1 MSEDHKSPPQSYQL
15 DLGSILSVFQ
25 AKLLGH
31 EAIIDTLIDIITTHD
46 FSKGNPSRE
55 QIGALIQEKLKLIAK
70 QAEEIAQKN
79 IILAKPKSSLILPK

>member
-1 MSEDHKSPPQSYQL
+1 MSTEQKAPAPSYQL

-31 EAIIDTLIDIITTHD
+31 EAIIDTLIDTLTTHD
-46 FSKGNPSRE
+46 FTKGNPTRE
-55 QIGALIQEKLKLIAK
+55 QIGELIQKKLELIAK